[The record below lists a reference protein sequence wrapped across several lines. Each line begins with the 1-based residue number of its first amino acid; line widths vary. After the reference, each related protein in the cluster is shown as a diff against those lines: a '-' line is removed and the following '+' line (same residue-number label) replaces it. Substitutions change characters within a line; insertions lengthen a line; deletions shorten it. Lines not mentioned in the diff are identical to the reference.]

1 MKLTQISGVLAG
13 LLLSLNVGRAQA
25 VYNDTFNVN
34 LSVPDA
40 NYSGLMLA
48 TNLSGMNGYITGLTV
63 TLDISSGYNGDLYA
77 YLTGPNGGF
86 AVLLN
91 RVGVTNG
98 NAHGYSDAGFNIT
111 LSDSAAN
118 NIHYYQLTSGTGV
131 PTGTWAP
138 DGENVDPL
146 SASVG
151 STASTATLS
160 SLYGTNPNGTW
171 TLFIADVSAG
181 GTSLLTDWQLS
192 ISTIPE
198 PGTLALV
205 GTAGLALLGIKRW
218 RHLI

>member
-1 MKLTQISGVLAG
+1 MKITQIAGVLAG
-13 LLLSLNVGRAQA
+13 LWLCLNVSRAQT
-25 VYNDTFNVN
+25 VYNDAFNVN

-40 NYSGLMLA
+40 SYSGLMLS

-63 TLDISSGYNGDLYA
+63 SLDISGGFNGDLYA

-98 NAHGYSDAGFNIT
+98 NAHGYSDAGFNLT
-111 LSDSAAN
+111 LSDTGAN
-118 NIHYYQLTSGTGV
+118 SIHYYQLTSGVGV

-146 SASVG
+146 SAGVG

-171 TLFIADVSAG
+171 TLFIADLSAG
-181 GTSLLTDWQLS
+181 GTSLLNDWQLS
-192 ISTIPE
+192 ITTVPE
-198 PGTLALV
+198 PGTLALGV
-205 GTAGLALLGIKRW
+205 TAGLALLGARRW
-218 RHLI
+218 RRTA